1 MKMIKVPT
9 GNLTNQD
16 LAYYLYKNAEGLLDF
31 NYRDFNYRWALAGAS
46 YRGTTPT
53 FMHAH
58 MIREELSDESRMR
71 WRMPSIESITGSPV
85 QEF

>member
-1 MKMIKVPT
+1 MKMIKVST

-16 LAYYLYKNAEGLLDF
+16 LAYYLYKNTEGLL
-31 NYRDFNYRWALAGAS
+31 DFNYRWALAGAS

-53 FMHAH
+53 FMHAQ

>member
-1 MKMIKVPT
+1 MKLVAFKQEGPKDT
-9 GNLTNQD
+9 D
-16 LAYYLYKNAEGLLDF
+16 LAWSLYRATPIFGSSPLTFDRRRELTG
-31 NYRDFNYRWALAGAS
+31 GT
-46 YRGTTPT
+46 YRGTTTT